1 MSRRHIAAFIVGSV
15 AIAAAVP
22 ATANGWSFTLTPKGD
37 AAQVIGTGMQF
48 YGMARD
54 LRNRAKTKQRGQGNH
69 AAISQSGRGNNAL
82 IVQRGKG
89 NSGSITQ
96 NGNYNSY
103 GLFQFGRRNSGN
115 VVQNGN
121 GQVGLT
127 FQGSW

>member
-54 LRNRAKTKQRGQGNH
+54 LRNRAKTKQRGQGNG
-69 AAISQSGRGNNAL
+69 AAINQSGRGNNAL
-82 IVQRGKG
+82 IVQRGNG

-96 NGNYNSY
+96 NGNYNTY
-103 GLFQFGRRNSGN
+103 GLFQLVAATLETSSSTGTAKSA
-115 VVQNGN
+115 
-121 GQVGLT
+121 
-127 FQGSW
+127 

>member
-1 MSRRHIAAFIVGSV
+1 MSRRYIAALIVGSV
-15 AIAAAVP
+15 AIAAAAP
-22 ATANGWSFTLTPKGD
+22 ASANGWSFTLSPKGD
-37 AAQVIGTGMQF
+37 AAQVIGTGMQI
-48 YGMARD
+48 YGIARD
-54 LRNRAKTKQRGQGNH
+54 LRNRAKTKQRGQGNV
-69 AAISQSGRGNNAL
+69 AAIGQSGRGNNAL

-103 GLFQFGRRNSGN
+103 GLFQFGRRNSGD